1 MIQYALLLLLNIVIS
16 TNTLGP
22 IHAYQNISEE
32 IYKMFS
38 NLTPDYLGVKNFSY
52 ERPGGFSISSM
63 PSINTSN
70 NSMTVYDDT
79 GKY

>member
-22 IHAYQNISEE
+22 IQAYQNISEE

-70 NSMTVYDDT
+70 ISMADIR
-79 GKY
+79 

>member
-22 IHAYQNISEE
+22 IQAYQNISEE

-70 NSMTVYDDT
+70 NSMTDIR
-79 GKY
+79 

>member
-16 TNTLGP
+16 TNLVGP
-22 IHAYQNISEE
+22 IQAYQNISEE

-70 NSMTVYDDT
+70 NSMTDIR
-79 GKY
+79 